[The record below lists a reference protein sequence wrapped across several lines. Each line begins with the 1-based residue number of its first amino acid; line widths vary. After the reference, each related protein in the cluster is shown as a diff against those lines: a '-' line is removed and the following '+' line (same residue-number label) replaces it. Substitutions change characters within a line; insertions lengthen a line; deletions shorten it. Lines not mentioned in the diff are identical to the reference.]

1 MFTPWEANYQALLGR
16 PPTSGKAERRE
27 RLRALT
33 LTCGWR
39 SSSPVEA
46 SFTRSTFG
54 RYRVGERL
62 RSYEIRP
69 AGMTSQVVM
78 TSTTLKQM
86 ETSDMMQTNSQ
97 TFAQR
102 ALHARSLELLIVM
115 ISVRRSLDA
124 Q

>member
-1 MFTPWEANYQALLGR
+1 
-16 PPTSGKAERRE
+16 
-27 RLRALT
+27 
-33 LTCGWR
+33 
-39 SSSPVEA
+39 
-46 SFTRSTFG
+46 
-54 RYRVGERL
+54 
-62 RSYEIRP
+62 
-69 AGMTSQVVM
+69 MTSQVVM